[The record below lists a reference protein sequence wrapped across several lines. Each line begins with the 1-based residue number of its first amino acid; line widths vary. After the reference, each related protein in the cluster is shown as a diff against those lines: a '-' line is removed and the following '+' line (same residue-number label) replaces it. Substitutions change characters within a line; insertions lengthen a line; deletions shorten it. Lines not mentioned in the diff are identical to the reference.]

1 MTKTTEEQPT
11 DMLYAIGQRVRT
23 AHSFSSLPRRAKV
36 ASYRL
41 SSMGVWIYILDD
53 GGWFFECEL
62 DAI

>member
-1 MTKTTEEQPT
+1 MPETTDTPPA